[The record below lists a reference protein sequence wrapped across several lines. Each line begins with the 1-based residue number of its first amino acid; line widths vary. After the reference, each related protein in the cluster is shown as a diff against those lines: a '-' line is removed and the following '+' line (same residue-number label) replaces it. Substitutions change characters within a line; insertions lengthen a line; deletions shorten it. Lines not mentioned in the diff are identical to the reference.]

1 MVIINHNYS
10 HVYSEFNG
18 CTFVC
23 GSNMSASSTY
33 KITKNDAVYNNCIF
47 NMNGTKLLWASN
59 NSKVHLN
66 SCVVN
71 DAQYLVCSDSA
82 LTNGNIV
89 LNNTT
94 INNLGA
100 LSNFA
105 DNAAY
110 ITVADNSVLKQNGE
124 AVSISANMTGNF
136 TME

>member
-1 MVIINHNYS
+1 MLP
-10 HVYSEFNG
+10 
-18 CTFVC
+18 
-23 GSNMSASSTY
+23 STY

-94 INNLGA
+94 INK
-100 LSNFA
+100 
-105 DNAAY
+105 AY
-110 ITVADNSVLKQNGE
+110 
-124 AVSISANMTGNF
+124 GNW
-136 TME
+136 E